1 MKKTLR
7 KRIGE
12 LVFLLFINI
21 TYFISLWM
29 MFEHLLQLNKIG
41 SIGIAGLLYLEYCI
55 SEHKRDE
62 LEERIKKLEENSK
75 L

>member
-1 MKKTLR
+1 MKKILR

-12 LVFLLFINI
+12 LVFLLLFNI
-21 TYFISLWM
+21 PYFLFLWLT
-29 MFEHLLQLNKIG
+29 FEDVLKLNKIG
-41 SIGIAGLLYLEYCI
+41 AVTLAAVFYLEYCI

-62 LEERIKKLEENSK
+62 LEERIKKLEEISK